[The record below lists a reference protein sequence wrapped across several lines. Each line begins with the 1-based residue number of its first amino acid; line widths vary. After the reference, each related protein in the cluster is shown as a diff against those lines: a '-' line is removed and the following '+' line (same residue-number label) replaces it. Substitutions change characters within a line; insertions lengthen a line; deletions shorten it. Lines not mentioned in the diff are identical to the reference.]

1 MKKII
6 IIICF
11 VAAIFQISCSRED
24 NLDVDFQPR
33 IFDNGNMFTSPTRV
47 ITEGQTVKFSNI
59 SFSPSTTKGLTL
71 AWKINDKQ
79 VSDDTVFTF
88 TPPDGG
94 GEFMVTLEA
103 SYNGLLSTRS
113 TNILVSPTQYTLKPY
128 NQVALSYLTENGNAK
143 NIDWKQVTHVAYNTA
158 LVRSDGTVD
167 FSKGDLNQ
175 IADELVAR
183 AHINGIP
190 LLLGISGRL
199 SPVDGWSLY
208 NSSDFGDAISSP
220 SIRTAVIKNIVDY
233 VNAKNM
239 DGVDILMTDL
249 SNDNYSIAA
258 RNAAAVGPFITAL
271 KAALKPNALV
281 TATVTTNYLHWEY
294 SSLSDADWIHVRAFE
309 DGLHVGP
316 EAPLGQPSS
325 FDYFKSAAT
334 IWLDKG
340 YPANKLVL
348 GIPAFGLR
356 YDQLDEKGN
365 NLDWGSYTYVPYAAI
380 LQASSDQEAYQKE
393 YLANIGA
400 GIYYNG
406 TALVMQKAKYINAQD
421 FKGAYLWAG
430 DYDVTDTRSLM
441 TTLKSNIK

>member
-1 MKKII
+1 MKRIGM
-6 IIICF
+6 IICF
-11 VAAIFQISCSRED
+11 FAVILQLSCSRED
-24 NLDVDFQPR
+24 NIDSDFQPR

-47 ITEGQTVKFSNI
+47 INEGQTVKFNNI
-59 SFSPSTTKGLTL
+59 SFSPSTKKGLSL
-71 AWKINDKQ
+71 AWKINGKQ
-79 VSDDTVFTF
+79 LSNDTVFTF
-88 TPPDGG
+88 TPPAGG

-103 SYNGLLSTRS
+103 SYNGKVSVRN
-113 TNILVSPTQYTLKPY
+113 TNILVSPTDYTLKPY
-128 NQVALSYLTENGNAK
+128 NQVALSYLTEKGSAK

-158 LVRSDGTVD
+158 LVRSDGTID

-175 IADELVAR
+175 IADELVTR

-220 SIRTAVIKNIVDY
+220 TIRTEVIKNIVNY
-233 VNAKNM
+233 VNARKM
-239 DGVDILMTDL
+239 DGVDILMSDL
-249 SNDNYSIAA
+249 SNDSYSISA

-271 KAALKPNALV
+271 KAALKPNAIV

-294 SSLSDADWIHVRAFE
+294 SSLSNADWINVRAYE

-316 EAPLGQPSS
+316 GAPLGQPSS

-334 IWLDKG
+334 IWLNKG
-340 YPANKLVL
+340 YPASKLVL

-356 YDQLDEKGN
+356 YDRLDDQGN
-365 NLDWGSYTYVPYAAI
+365 NLDWGSYTYMPFADI
-380 LQASSDQEAYQKE
+380 LKASDDKEAYQKE
-393 YLANIGA
+393 YLNKIGSRV
-400 GIYYNG
+400 YYNG
-406 TALVMQKAKYINAQD
+406 TALVMQKAKYINTQG

-430 DYDVTDTRSLM
+430 DYDVADNRSLM
-441 TTLKSNIK
+441 ATIKSNIK

>member
-1 MKKII
+1 MKRIV

-11 VAAIFQISCSRED
+11 FAVILQLSCSRED
-24 NLDVDFQPR
+24 SIDSDFQPR

-47 ITEGQTVKFSNI
+47 ISEGQTVKFSNI
-59 SFSPSTTKGLTL
+59 SFSPSTKKGLSL
-71 AWKINDKQ
+71 AWKINGKQ
-79 VSDDTVFTF
+79 LSNDTVFTF
-88 TPPDGG
+88 TPPAGG

-103 SYNGLLSTRS
+103 SYNGKVSVRN
-113 TNILVSPTQYTLKPY
+113 TNILVSPTNYTLKPY
-128 NQVALSYLTENGNAK
+128 NQVALSYLTEKGSAK

-158 LVRSDGTVD
+158 LVRSDGTID

-175 IADELVAR
+175 IADELVTR

-220 SIRTAVIKNIVDY
+220 TIRTEVIKNIVNY
-233 VNAKNM
+233 VNTKKM
-239 DGVDILMTDL
+239 DGVDILMSDL
-249 SNDNYSIAA
+249 SNDSYNISA

-271 KAALKPNALV
+271 KAALKPNAIV

-294 SSLSDADWIHVRAFE
+294 SSLSNADWINVRAYE

-316 EAPLGQPSS
+316 GAPLGQPSS

-334 IWLDKG
+334 IWLNKG

-356 YDQLDEKGN
+356 YDRLDDQGN
-365 NLDWGSYTYVPYAAI
+365 NLDWGSYTYMPFADI
-380 LQASSDQEAYQKE
+380 LKASDDKEAYQKE
-393 YLANIGA
+393 YLSKIGS
-400 GIYYNG
+400 GVYYNG
-406 TALVMQKAKYINAQD
+406 TALVMQKAKYINTEG

-430 DYDVTDTRSLM
+430 DYDVADNRSLM
-441 TTLKSNIK
+441 ATIKSNIK